1 MKTKCNINLQLQL
14 EYPNPSVTT
23 EEAYKRNHEQNMF
36 NRIALRYF
44 QDDVVRAELLNI
56 IKLEMLLESEKY
68 DESGF
73 IYRV

>member
-14 EYPNPSVTT
+14 EYPNPSATE

-68 DESGF
+68 DESDF